1 MLYLDHAEVAVEE
14 APVLRVLAALDVVG
28 HGQEDVAGG
37 RVVEVE
43 HVLRELLIG
52 VINPSQ
58 YEYMYMSRS
67 DESTC
72 MHLLQLLACTA
83 LVTSSKDP
91 VLVLPASSFLL

>member
-1 MLYLDHAEVAVEE
+1 MNSTARHGHATLEKPFFEGLLCTANLDHAEVAVEE

-52 VINPSQ
+52 VINPTHPGI
-58 YEYMYMSRS
+58 YKYMSRS

-72 MHLLQLLACTA
+72 MHLLQ
-83 LVTSSKDP
+83 
-91 VLVLPASSFLL
+91 

>member
-1 MLYLDHAEVAVEE
+1 MYLDHAEVAVEE

-37 RVVEVE
+37 SVVEVE

-52 VINPSQ
+52 VINPTHPGI
-58 YEYMYMSRS
+58 YKYMSRS

-72 MHLLQLLACTA
+72 VHLLQVLACTA